1 MHITAEVTLP
11 TRVGELRVRVPDGE
25 PSPRWIAVY
34 KKPWGPRPFLR
45 VHSSCLFAEGLGSTD
60 CDCALQLKAAL
71 DTVSKEGG
79 AVVYLY
85 QEGRGVGLFRKV
97 TAMALQA
104 EESIDTANAYM
115 RLGYDPDPRD
125 YSAVVEALASIDFP
139 SNIRIA
145 TNNPRKIDALQRSGF
160 NVERVAQKLKLT
172 AKIRKYVLSKVRGLN
187 HYGSD

>member
-1 MHITAEVTLP
+1 
-11 TRVGELRVRVPDGE
+11 
-25 PSPRWIAVY
+25 
-34 KKPWGPRPFLR
+34 
-45 VHSSCLFAEGLGSTD
+45 LGSTD
-60 CDCALQLKAAL
+60 CDCALQLEAAL

-104 EESIDTANAYM
+104 EKSIDTANAYM

-145 TNNPRKIDALQRSGF
+145 TNNPRKIEALQRSGF
-160 NVERVAQKLKLT
+160 NVQRVAQKLKLT

-187 HYGSD
+187 HYGTD

>member
-1 MHITAEVTLP
+1 
-11 TRVGELRVRVPDGE
+11 
-25 PSPRWIAVY
+25 
-34 KKPWGPRPFLR
+34 
-45 VHSSCLFAEGLGSTD
+45 
-60 CDCALQLKAAL
+60 
-71 DTVSKEGG
+71 
-79 AVVYLY
+79 
-85 QEGRGVGLFRKV
+85 
-97 TAMALQA
+97 MALQA